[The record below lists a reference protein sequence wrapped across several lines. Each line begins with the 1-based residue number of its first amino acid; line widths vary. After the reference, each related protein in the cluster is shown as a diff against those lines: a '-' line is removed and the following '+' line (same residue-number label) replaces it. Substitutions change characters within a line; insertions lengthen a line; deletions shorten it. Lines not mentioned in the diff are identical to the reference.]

1 MEYLLN
7 IVAGVILGWYAKTGG
22 HPGYAALIGLGI
34 TVTMSIVAL
43 TLTLQPPWRDSFHLW
58 QKLPNILGLVFVD
71 SVFRAVVIALAASL
85 TYLIFGL
92 MR

>member
-7 IVAGVILGWYAKTGG
+7 VVTGVILGWYARTGG
-22 HPGYAALIGLGI
+22 HPGYVAVIGLGI
-34 TVTMSIVAL
+34 TVTMSIFAL
-43 TLTLQPPWRDSFHLW
+43 TLRPPWRDSFHLW